1 MAKEIC
7 KQCYKEFKKGLFE
20 NNSAK
25 DMGFCSLECLTEWN
39 KMVQAA
45 KEADEKAE
53 KEAAKK
59 AEEQQ
64 RKLNDLRSDFTVFK
78 EQADD
83 AYYTGDYAKAQRM
96 YAHAHKVGMELV
108 EVDRDYE
115 RRVDDVKNL
124 FEIFN
129 ATGGEQLAKLKERAS
144 YILSRLDSN
153 PDEAAADYKFALTIA
168 PDDPELHAG
177 LKKALAAGARV
188 S

>member
-1 MAKEIC
+1 
-7 KQCYKEFKKGLFE
+7 
-20 NNSAK
+20 
-25 DMGFCSLECLTEWN
+25 
-39 KMVQAA
+39 MVQAA
-45 KEADEKAE
+45 KEADEKAV

-96 YAHAHKVGMELV
+96 YARACKAGAELV
-108 EVDRDYE
+108 KLDLDYE
-115 RRVDDVKNL
+115 RKVDDVKDL
-124 FEIFN
+124 VEIFN
-129 ATGGEQLAKLKERAS
+129 ANDGERLAKLKERAS
-144 YILSRLDSN
+144 YVMSRLDSN

-177 LKKALAAGARV
+177 LKKALAAGPRAHDT
-188 S
+188 